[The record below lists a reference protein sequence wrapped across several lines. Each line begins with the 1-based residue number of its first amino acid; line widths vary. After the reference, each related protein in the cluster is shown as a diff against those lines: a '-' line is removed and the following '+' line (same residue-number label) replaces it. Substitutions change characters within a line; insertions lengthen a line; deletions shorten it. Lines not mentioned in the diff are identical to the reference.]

1 MMGKIRQFFGLG
13 PSRREQQRIE
23 QEKQEQLFLYR
34 KRIEEE
40 MFLKLL
46 QTMAETYEQ
55 KNLHL
60 NSWCHNYGGWDPGP
74 VVRAYN
80 TTPTEP
86 LFEIHHETRRSTNN
100 WYNVRVCCNAPE
112 FKEIY
117 KARRFV
123 PDNQIK
129 YIDAVFDLVRFGLNG
144 ISPETQHR
152 LQELK
157 NITNGHAIWD
167 NHEEANA
174 ICYLRTSQNSR

>member
-23 QEKQEQLFLYR
+23 QGKQEQLFLYR
-34 KRIEEE
+34 ERIEKE

-46 QTMAETYEQ
+46 QTMAETYERQ
-55 KNLHL
+55 NL
-60 NSWCHNYGGWDPGP
+60 NSWYHNYGGWNPGP

-86 LFEIHHETRRSTNN
+86 LFEIHHETRCSTNN

-112 FKEIY
+112 FKKIY
-117 KARRFV
+117 IARRFV

-129 YIDAVFDLVRFGLNG
+129 YIDAVFDLVRFGSNG
-144 ISPETQHR
+144 ISPETQQS

-167 NHEEANA
+167 NHEATNA
-174 ICYLRTSQNSR
+174 ICYLKALQNSR

>member
-1 MMGKIRQFFGLG
+1 MNIIRKILNLG

-23 QEKQEQLFLYR
+23 QGKQEQLFLCR
-34 KRIEEE
+34 KRIEKE

-46 QTMAETYEQ
+46 QTMAETYERQ
-55 KNLHL
+55 NL
-60 NSWCHNYGGWDPGP
+60 NSWYHNYGGWDPGP

-86 LFEIHHETRRSTNN
+86 LFEIHHETRNRTNN

-117 KARRFV
+117 TARRFV

-129 YIDAVFDLVRFGLNG
+129 YIDAVFDLVRFGSNG
-144 ISPETQHR
+144 ISSETQR
-152 LQELK
+152 NLQKLK
-157 NITNGHAIWD
+157 NITKGQVTWDNFHEAAAIW
-167 NHEEANA
+167 H
-174 ICYLRTSQNSR
+174 LQQLQKRR